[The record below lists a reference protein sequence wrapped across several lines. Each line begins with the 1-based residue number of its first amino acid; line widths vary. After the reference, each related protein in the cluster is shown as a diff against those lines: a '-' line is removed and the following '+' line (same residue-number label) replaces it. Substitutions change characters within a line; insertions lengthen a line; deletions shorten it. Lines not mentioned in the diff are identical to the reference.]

1 MKLLKKINILFLGA
15 SLTVLLLLGTTLTIV
30 LNLVA
35 KQQIEEQLD
44 HSYQRI
50 VNQLQAGANINSLPP
65 FFEIALIDHT
75 KNKTWFA
82 ETTVKKGNGRSGERF
97 KQLTGIVTIN
107 DKTYQI
113 IIRASQLE
121 TEDYYESVLYIVL
134 GSILLMIIILYF
146 LNSRIS
152 KTIWKDFYLNLAAT
166 RSFSVQKQEPIA
178 LTKTNILEFDELN
191 NVLVN
196 LTNKVIMDYQNLKQ
210 FTEDASHEIQTPL
223 AIISAKLENFLNDQ
237 EWSGS
242 QLDTLRSIQ
251 ASVHRLSRLNKE
263 LLLLTKIEN
272 NQFISVEKISPGKII
287 REKIAEFQELID
299 LQGLTIEMQF
309 ADKVLIESNQVLA
322 ELLINNL
329 MSNSIN
335 HNIPGGLIRIVQNE
349 TSLEIWNTGRATIV
363 HPERLFSR
371 FYKENPSS
379 KSVGLGLAIVYKI
392 CEVQKWNITYHSAES
407 MHCFRVVFNQIS

>member
-1 MKLLKKINILFLGA
+1 MKLLKKINLLFLGA

-50 VNQLQAGANINSLPP
+50 VKQLQAGALLNSLPP

-75 KNKTWFA
+75 NNKISFA
-82 ETTVKKGNGRSGERF
+82 EITVKKENGKSSERF

-113 IIRASQLE
+113 IIRASRLE
-121 TEDYYESVLYIVL
+121 TEDYNESVLYIVL
-134 GSILLMIIILYF
+134 VSILLMIIILYF
-146 LNSRIS
+146 LNSKIS
-152 KTIWKDFYLNLAAT
+152 KTIWKDFYLNLATT

-178 LTKTNILEFDELN
+178 LTKTNIIEFDELN

-196 LTNKVIMDYQNLKQ
+196 LTNKVISDYQNLKQ

-242 QLDTLRSIQ
+242 QLDTMRAIL
-251 ASVHRLSRLNKE
+251 ASVYRLSRLNKE

-272 NQFISVEKISPGKII
+272 SQFIAVEKISLEKII
-287 REKIAEFQELID
+287 REKLAEFQELID
-299 LQGLTIEMQF
+299 LQGINIEMQF
-309 ADKVLIESNQVLA
+309 EYDKLIESNLILA

-329 MSNSIN
+329 LSNSIN
-335 HNIPGGLIRIVQNE
+335 HNIPGGLIRIVKNAD
-349 TSLEIWNTGRATIV
+349 SLEIWNTGRTTIL

-379 KSVGLGLAIVYKI
+379 KSVGLGLAIVQKI
-392 CEVQKWNITYHSAES
+392 CEVQKWNITYRPTES
-407 MHCFRVVFNQIS
+407 MHCFRVVFH